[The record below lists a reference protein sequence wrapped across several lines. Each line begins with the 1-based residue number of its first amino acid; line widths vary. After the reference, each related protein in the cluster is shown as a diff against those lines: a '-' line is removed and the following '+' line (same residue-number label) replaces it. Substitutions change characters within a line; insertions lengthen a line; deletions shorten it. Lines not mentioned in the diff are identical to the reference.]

1 MHALENS
8 VYLALQKFSLLSY
21 NIIIEECPCDV
32 AASTGAAVMVVAN
45 EPCLGK
51 YFNSYGR

>member
-21 NIIIEECPCDV
+21 IIIEECPCDV

>member
-1 MHALENS
+1 MHVLENS

-21 NIIIEECPCDV
+21 IIIEECPCDV
-32 AASTGAAVMVVAN
+32 AASTGAAVMAVAN